1 VFNVVTTEGQ
11 EQQYSG
17 LDIDR
22 AKKARKLQEA
32 MGFISER
39 DMLHMIDNNLIVG
52 SKVRRRDVIIAGDI
66 YGPNTNSLKGK
77 TVRRTVG
84 HVREDATMDVP
95 KYIMVRYRDITL
107 SADIMDVNGSHF
119 SWRYRDT

>member
-1 VFNVVTTEGQ
+1 MYQVRYNCCNLREHDNDGDNDNENACVFNLVTVERQ

-22 AKKARKLQEA
+22 AKKARKLQVA

-52 SKVRRRDVIIAGDI
+52 SKFDDM
-66 YGPNTNSLKGK
+66 T
-77 TVRRTVG
+77 
-84 HVREDATMDVP
+84 
-95 KYIMVRYRDITL
+95 
-107 SADIMDVNGSHF
+107 
-119 SWRYRDT
+119 